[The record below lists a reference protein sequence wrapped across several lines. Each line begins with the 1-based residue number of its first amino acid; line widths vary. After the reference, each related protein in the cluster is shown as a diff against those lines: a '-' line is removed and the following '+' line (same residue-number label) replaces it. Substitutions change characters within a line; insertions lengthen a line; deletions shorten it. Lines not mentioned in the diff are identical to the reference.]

1 MSELISL
8 FAEKK
13 SLEFKNFS
21 VKLLKEPPME
31 DNDMLLSHEVLYT
44 LPQWEILGDI
54 SHYIAQERA
63 KTIVNEKPSK
73 RRVFERARFL
83 DKIIGIIDKLKK
95 EKDIP
100 KLEEEVDKYGKLLE
114 THKVAMQKEQ
124 ALQDEKEK
132 KKKLEVERSKMK
144 D

>member
-13 SLEFKNFS
+13 SLDFKNFS

-54 SHYIAQERA
+54 SHYIA
-63 KTIVNEKPSK
+63 
-73 RRVFERARFL
+73 
-83 DKIIGIIDKLKK
+83 
-95 EKDIP
+95 
-100 KLEEEVDKYGKLLE
+100 
-114 THKVAMQKEQ
+114 
-124 ALQDEKEK
+124 
-132 KKKLEVERSKMK
+132 
-144 D
+144 